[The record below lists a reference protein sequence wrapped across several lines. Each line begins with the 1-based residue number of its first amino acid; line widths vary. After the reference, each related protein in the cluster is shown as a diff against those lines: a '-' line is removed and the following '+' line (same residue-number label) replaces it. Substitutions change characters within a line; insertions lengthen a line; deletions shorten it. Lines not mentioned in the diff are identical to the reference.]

1 VCSIE
6 TLYNR
11 GRPVEERWCRGRI
24 PARHNSSM
32 AVFVDHGVGFVA
44 CLVRNRTGILTR
56 GVDCLLGV
64 GGGRNQHV
72 TSINND
78 VDHLAVALEMSVQMF
93 ISVRAL
99 ASATARYRVRSPS
112 G

>member
-1 VCSIE
+1 MPRTNPGSAQQLHGGVCGSRSGI
-6 TLYNR
+6 R
-11 GRPVEERWCRGRI
+11 
-24 PARHNSSM
+24 
-32 AVFVDHGVGFVA
+32 
-44 CLVRNRTGILTR
+44 CLPGSQSEPEYC
-56 GVDCLLGV
+56 VDCLLGV